1 MTTERK
7 PPESDVLTLE
17 EGAEY
22 LRCHPKTL
30 RKQAITGII
39 PGKRVG
45 YRWRFSRRRL
55 EAWMEEDAA

>member
-1 MTTERK
+1 MDNQPN
-7 PPESDVLTLE
+7 PPEHDVLTLE

-30 RKQAITGII
+30 RKQAVAGLI
-39 PGKRVG
+39 PGRRVG
-45 YRWRFSRRRL
+45 YLWRFSRKRL